1 MKVKELME
9 KLFAWCD
16 DAGPH
21 DYANTCDTLK
31 AGDPESEVQKAAVT
45 MFATPEVIRAARDW
59 GAQLIVTHEPTFYD
73 HMDVKM
79 AGDPVTAA
87 KEQLLRESG
96 LAVWR
101 FHDHPHVKRY
111 DLISEGGVR
120 ALGLEGEWIN
130 GGAFGRNRFRLAAP
144 LTAREVG
151 RRIEKGM
158 GAARVRVCGAVDA
171 PCQNLGLCFGSPGE
185 LLSTLRRPDVDILLV
200 GEACEWQVGE
210 YARDAAQLG
219 FNKALI
225 IIGHVASEKEGM
237 RLLAE
242 RLPALCPGVESRY
255 FECGEAWV
263 AP

>member
-16 DAGPH
+16 DDGPR

-31 AGDPESEVQKAAVT
+31 AGDPEGEVKKAAVT

-59 GAQLIVTHEPTFYD
+59 GAQLLVTHEPTFYD
-73 HMDVKM
+73 HMDVKR
-79 AGDPVTAA
+79 ADDPVTAA
-87 KEQLLRESG
+87 KEKLLRESG

-101 FHDHPHVKRY
+101 FHDHPHAKRY

-120 ALGLEGEWIN
+120 ALGLEGEWVK
-130 GGAFGRNRFRLAAP
+130 GAECGRNRFRLSSP
-144 LTAREVG
+144 LTARELG
-151 RRIEKGM
+151 RRIEQGM

-171 PCQNLGLCFGSPGE
+171 PCQNLGLWFGSPGE
-185 LLSTLRRPDVDILLV
+185 QLNALRRPDVDILLS
-200 GEACEWQVGE
+200 GEACEWQAGE

-219 FNKALI
+219 FNKALV